1 MVNAMSN
8 AIQPLTGD
16 WPGIR
21 LDRDGA
27 VLTVTIDRPA
37 TRNALDVATMQSL
50 TEIAR
55 RVRRSSQ
62 VQAVILA
69 GQAEYFSAGVDLQ
82 MSSRRNA
89 GDASLLELRSAVA
102 AGPDLCQAWEE
113 IEAATIVAIEGFCVG
128 GAFALALACDFR
140 IMAEG
145 SFVRLPEVPLGM
157 NMSWRTLPRL
167 AALVGPARAKQIALF
182 GDPVD
187 AARCSHWG
195 LAEVACPKGEALAE
209 ARRWA
214 ARVAALPPIP
224 VRMTKEAVNA
234 AVLANA
240 AAVSFMDR
248 DQYLLASRSEDC
260 REGISAFLAKRPPEF
275 KGN

>member
-1 MVNAMSN
+1 MSS
-8 AIQPLTGD
+8 AIQPLDGD
-16 WPGIR
+16 WPGVR
-21 LDRDGA
+21 LSQDGT

-37 TRNALDVATMQSL
+37 ARGALDAATMQSL

-55 RVRRSSQ
+55 RVRRSSA
-62 VQAVILA
+62 VQAVILT
-69 GQAEYFSAGVDLQ
+69 GQADYFSAGVDLQ
-82 MSSRRNA
+82 MSSSRNA
-89 GDASLLELRSAVA
+89 SEASLLELRSAVA
-102 AGPDLCQAWEE
+102 AGPDMCQAWEE
-113 IEAATIVAIEGFCVG
+113 IEAITIVAIEGFCVG

-140 IMAEG
+140 IMGEG
-145 SFVRLPEVPLGM
+145 AFVRLPEVPLGM

-167 AALVGPARAKQIALF
+167 TALAGPARAKQVALF

-187 AARCSHWG
+187 AAHCLEWG
-195 LAEVACPKGEALAE
+195 IAEVACAKGEALAE

-224 VRMTKEAVNA
+224 ARMTKEAVNA
-234 AVLANA
+234 AALANA

-248 DQYLLASRSEDC
+248 DQYLLASRSEDF
-260 REGISAFLAKRPPEF
+260 REGVSAFLAKRKPEF